1 MKIVIIGQN
10 EGLSIAKMLQ
20 SLRMYNY
27 ERIWVLD
34 RCTDDSENQLRKSG
48 EYFVKTPEWLRG
60 RQTAYA
66 RNLGATIAGDDVLF
80 LDGDRYV
87 SEGSLYGIGRRRTDI
102 ELLTVEDDARN
113 NVENYDRLYG
123 GVYNGFFSC
132 GLFMRKLAIDRVV
145 KFQGELFNLAT
156 QAEWG
161 IEDTY
166 LGDVCYHL
174 GLTADLYRGCRLHGC
189 FDKKSLD
196 RTETLIRRFRMRD
209 KLNVKW

>member
-1 MKIVIIGQN
+1 MDR
-10 EGLSIAKMLQ
+10 LPD
-20 SLRMYNY
+20 SLGGNRLAGSFALAYGGY
-27 ERIWVLD
+27 E
-34 RCTDDSENQLRKSG
+34 
-48 EYFVKTPEWLRG
+48 
-60 RQTAYA
+60 
-66 RNLGATIAGDDVLF
+66 
-80 LDGDRYV
+80 LDGVIFDKN
-87 SEGSLYGIGRRRTDI
+87 I

-113 NVENYDRLYG
+113 NVENYDRFYG